1 MERKDIAR
9 KAVTAGIAA
18 AMALSMAFTPTVALA
33 APGVTGQITITAT
46 SGDNANT
53 AYSAY
58 QIFTGDVT
66 DSNGSKTVA
75 NIAWA
80 SNDVRTAVVNAI
92 KAEDSSYADPTDA
105 SASAQQAAEFI
116 NLHITGTNDTTILDN
131 ASFGN
136 KLADAVDGIA
146 AKTTVTPGAAASLP
160 EGYYL
165 IVTANVNGAVDQ
177 NGTSPI
183 FAIVG
188 GSAVTVKEKT
198 TVPTV
203 EKQIKDDD
211 AANFGKAASSELGKK
226 LDYQITGTVAS
237 NLATYDTYYYAFK
250 DTPSAGLDIDQS
262 TIRVTIDGTEVAPS
276 SYTVTAA
283 TGSLSVEF
291 QDLKAAKGTNG
302 APISVSATSKVVLT
316 YQASLNANSVIAS
329 QNNPNEVH
337 VEYSNNP
344 NTDEHG
350 STKPDK
356 VKDYTYKLGLV
367 KKDKQ
372 NQGRTLSGA
381 KFTLQVKNADN
392 TSGDNGKYVQADG
405 SLGDTAY
412 EFTTGNDGTISV
424 SHIDAGTYTVKE
436 TKAPENYETI
446 SDFDVTIT
454 DNAKDMTTV
463 DDTLTLSAAS
473 TGSQDV
479 TTSADANTGTVTIAV
494 SDVKNNG
501 LPLTG
506 QSGLMVTVLVGG
518 AIVAASATAM
528 AKRKKSAEK

>member
-1 MERKDIAR
+1 MEHKGIAR
-9 KAVTAGIAA
+9 KAVTAGLAA
-18 AMALSMAFTPTVALA
+18 AMALSMAFTPAVALA
-33 APGVTGQITITAT
+33 APGATGQITVTAD
-46 SGDNANT
+46 SGDNAST
-53 AYSAY
+53 KYSAY
-58 QIFTGDVT
+58 QIFAGDVV
-66 DSNGSKTVA
+66 DKDGSKTVA

-80 SNDVRTAVVNAI
+80 NDSVRTAVVNAI

-116 NLHITGTNDTTILDN
+116 NAHITGTNNTTILDN

-146 AKTTVTPGAAASLP
+146 DKTTVTPGTAASLP

-165 IVTANVNGAVDQ
+165 IVTADVNGKVDQ

-237 NLATYDTYYYAFK
+237 NLATYNTYYYAFK

-262 TIRVTIDGTEVAPS
+262 TIHVTIDGTEVDPS
-276 SYTVTAA
+276 SYTVAA
-283 TGSLSVEF
+283 TPGSLSVEF
-291 QDLKAAKGTNG
+291 QDLKAAKNTKG
-302 APISVSATSKVVLT
+302 AAISVNATSKVVLT

-329 QNNPNEVH
+329 QDNPNEVH

-344 NTDEHG
+344 NTDQHG
-350 STKPDK
+350 FTKPDK

-372 NQGRTLSGA
+372 NQSRALSGA

-405 SLGDTAY
+405 SLGNTAH
-412 EFTTGNDGTISV
+412 EFTTGTDGTISV
-424 SHIDAGTYTVKE
+424 DHIDAGTYTVKE
-436 TKAPENYETI
+436 TVAPKGYEPV

-454 DNAKDMTTV
+454 DNTKDMSTA
-463 DDTLTLSAAS
+463 DDALTLSAAS

-479 TTSADANTGTVTIAV
+479 KTSADANKGTVTITV

-528 AKRKKSAEK
+528 AKRKKSAKE